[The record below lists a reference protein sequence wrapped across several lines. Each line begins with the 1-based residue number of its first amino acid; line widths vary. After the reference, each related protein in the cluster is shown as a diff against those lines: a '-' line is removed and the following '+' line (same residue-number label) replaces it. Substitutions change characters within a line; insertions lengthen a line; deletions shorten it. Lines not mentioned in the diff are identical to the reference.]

1 MSRVNQLG
9 KTMDYKRFVRFLKN
23 DFETSNS
30 KYSTIKF
37 FRSNIILIFIWF
49 WILDKMYNKKKLNI
63 EELIED
69 IPKGFATRPTI
80 FKFINLAIQKK
91 YISKTTDTTDKR
103 KFILK
108 LSDQCVGEFES
119 WAKGFKGF

>member
-1 MSRVNQLG
+1 
-9 KTMDYKRFVRFLKN
+9 MDYKRFITFLKN
-23 DFETSNS
+23 DFETSNG
-30 KYSTIKF
+30 KYPTIKF

-49 WILDKMYNKKKLNI
+49 WILNKMYNKSSLNI
-63 EELIED
+63 EQLVED

-80 FKFINLAIQKK
+80 FKFINLALKKK
-91 YISKTTDTTDKR
+91 YVTKIVDTADKR

-108 LSDQCVGEFES
+108 LSDQCVTEFES